1 MAFKPSSDLTVAPS
15 TSGGQVRAGGGLRA
29 AHSRPLRDAP
39 SVVPAGEFSRNPRAV
54 ARCRFIAPAYLPRRF
69 REERSAVF
77 LFLLCFVRRK
87 FGFVFR
93 FLGAYPRDFVRS
105 KRGDNLL
112 NLDPSTSACTEYGQS
127 ALSYLRSAPTHPP
140 YSCALFASTAVAPE
154 MGWGSDAGGGGL
166 ALSPSSHLFP
176 VPGLTTSVWMD
187 DSFLPG
193 GATRWPGL
201 RTDAPNQ
208 ISKNINKHDAQ
219 LSHGQPR
226 TLQRGTNT

>member
-154 MGWGSDAGGGGL
+154 MEWGSDAGGGGGGWHSL
-166 ALSPSSHLFP
+166 PRATCSPCQASPLQFGWTILSFQEERQDGLVFERTHL
-176 VPGLTTSVWMD
+176 
-187 DSFLPG
+187 
-193 GATRWPGL
+193 
-201 RTDAPNQ
+201 
-208 ISKNINKHDAQ
+208 IK
-219 LSHGQPR
+219 
-226 TLQRGTNT
+226 